1 VDQVDG
7 EDVRE
12 KEQEGFRGKEL
23 LRPDGDLDEELRA
36 DAAEEAVE
44 FGLRVLRV
52 AVGVC
57 F

>member
-1 VDQVDG
+1 
-7 EDVRE
+7 VRE
-12 KEQEGFRGKEL
+12 EQQEGFCGKEF

-36 DAAEEAVE
+36 DAAEQAVE
-44 FGLRVLRV
+44 FGLGVLRV